1 MSKLVIV
8 VDFQLHP
15 GAAEQFMPLMQ
26 QNAQAS
32 VQDEPGCLQFDVL
45 TPDNEPDEVFLYEVY
60 ENDEAFARHLQ
71 TPHFLAFKAAV
82 GELVKSQSVRR
93 YRYA

>member
-8 VDFQLHP
+8 VDFELQV
-15 GAAEQFMPLMQ
+15 GASERFMPLML

-32 VQDEPGCLQFDVL
+32 VKNEPGCLQFDVL
-45 TPDNEPDEVFLYEVY
+45 TPDNEPDKVFLYEVY
-60 ENDEAFARHLQ
+60 ENDEAFEQHLQ

-82 GELVKSQSVRR
+82 GELVKSQTVRR